1 MPIRLTLLT
10 LLVLLVCAAPA
21 GAVIVPG
28 KGMAG
33 VELGECQEQVIKE
46 LGFPD
51 RTFGSHDFAGFVSK
65 YTYVKRGLKLEFR
78 QGPGRC
84 LTMTSIRT
92 TKGQERTKE
101 GVGKGTMRKTLR
113 ARLHGEK
120 CQTFKHPKRITICWL
135 GSMTPSKPV
144 TEFRIDSKQR
154 VNNVRVGIV
163 ID

>member
-1 MPIRLTLLT
+1 MARLLPLTLLL
-10 LLVLLVCAAPA
+10 LLVLAAPA
-21 GAVIVPG
+21 GATIVPG

-33 VELGECQEQVIKE
+33 VQLGECIEQVITE
-46 LGFPD
+46 LGPPD
-51 RTFGSHDFAGFVSK
+51 RTFGSHDFAGFVEK
-65 YTYVKRGLKLEFR
+65 YTYVKRGLKAEFR

-92 TKGQERTKE
+92 TKGQERTQE
-101 GVGKGTMRKTLR
+101 GVGKGTLRKTLR
-113 ARLHGEK
+113 AKLHGEK
-120 CQTFKHPKRITICWL
+120 CQTFRHPKRISICWL

-144 TEFRIDSKQR
+144 TEFRIDSKGR